1 MDYRVKEVIRHIED
15 GFDVEITLEQL
26 AQSVNISPSRL
37 RHLFKSEV
45 GVTPMQLLKEVRL
58 RKAKELAEESFMN
71 VKQIM
76 VIVGLRDESHFMR
89 DFKKTFGLTPTQ
101 CRHLSNQAKL
111 KKAQRA

>member
-1 MDYRVKEVIRHIED
+1 MDYRVKKVIRHIEE

-45 GVTPMQLLKEVRL
+45 GVTPMQFLKEVRL

-101 CRHLSNQAKL
+101 CRYRSNQAKL
-111 KKAQRA
+111 KKAQSA